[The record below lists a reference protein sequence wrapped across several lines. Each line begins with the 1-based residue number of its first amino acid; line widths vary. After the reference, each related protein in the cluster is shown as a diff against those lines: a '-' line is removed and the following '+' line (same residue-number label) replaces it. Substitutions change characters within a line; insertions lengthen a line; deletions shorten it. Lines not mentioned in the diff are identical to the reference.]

1 MTSAAGAAAAHE
13 GSATPRLSIGQVLQR
28 LARDFPD
35 LTDSK
40 LRFLEDKGLV
50 RPARTATGYRKYS
63 MRDVERIRQILALQR
78 DRYLPLRVIA
88 EYFDQLDRGLEPELP
103 GGAELPGESMLP
115 LGKRLDRAE
124 LIRSAGATAALFDQ
138 AVAVGIM
145 PRGRQYGSDDLSL
158 LRTLAALESAGIEPR
173 HLRPFLQA
181 ARHEAGLVEQ
191 SVHSSRPSAR
201 RSGGHGA
208 DAQGGEE
215 RQQEL
220 LGHLAQIR
228 QLLARQAL
236 RQSATRD

>member
-1 MTSAAGAAAAHE
+1 MSPAAGAAAAPE

-28 LARDFPD
+28 LAKEFPD

-50 RPARTATGYRKYS
+50 RPARTAKGYRKYS

-88 EYFDQLDRGLEPELP
+88 DYFDRLDRGLEPELP
-103 GGAELPGESMLP
+103 GDAEPPAESMLP
-115 LGKRLDRAE
+115 IGTRLDRNE
-124 LIRSAGATAALFDQ
+124 LLRRSQAGPALLDQ
-138 AVAVGIM
+138 AVAIGLI
-145 PRGRQYGSDDLSL
+145 PPGRQFGAEELALLCALVSL
-158 LRTLAALESAGIEPR
+158 ERAGIEPR

-191 SVHSSRPSAR
+191 ALPGGGAAAR
-201 RSGGHGA
+201 RSRAAGEGRT
-208 DAQGGEE
+208 EE

-220 LGHLAQIR
+220 L
-228 QLLARQAL
+228 ARFLQV
-236 RQSATRD
+236 RQSLAKLAMRQISAHD